1 MDRKNFFW
9 GIVFLS
15 SMAVA
20 APGIGAEKAAKATAH
35 HTGNV
40 VLLPERMQEEKLL
53 QKKAKQVVKE
63 AVEAVDATRDAL
75 MALEQNKTKEAMAAL
90 EIATGKLHLLVARY
104 PELGLLPVDVDA
116 VVRTLDDFNKKA
128 IKKAEDEVEDLVDDG
143 RFQEARVILDQLR
156 DDITVTVVSLPL
168 ATYPQDL
175 EKIAPLI
182 DAGKIDEAKQALVDL
197 LNSLVITEEVM
208 PFAVLRAEDLLDS
221 AFELEHK
228 ADLNDPK
235 VRDEILKLTQ
245 EARENLQR
253 AQLLGYGKK
262 KDYKLLYKAIG
273 ALEKTIKSKQHG
285 AGLWDKVK
293 QEFKSLKAKI
303 SQTGKKH

>member
-1 MDRKNFFW
+1 MNRKKVFW
-9 GIVFLS
+9 GMVFLF
-15 SMAVA
+15 SMAVT
-20 APGIGAEKAAKATAH
+20 APGIAAEKAAKPAAH
-35 HTGNV
+35 HAGNV

-53 QKKAKQVVKE
+53 KKRAKKVVQEALE
-63 AVEAVDATRDAL
+63 AVVATRDAL
-75 MALEQNKTKEAMAAL
+75 MALEQNKTKEALAAL
-90 EIATGKLHLLVARY
+90 EIATGKLHLLMARY
-104 PELGLLPVDVDA
+104 PELGLLPVDVDV
-116 VVRTLDDFNKKA
+116 VVRTLDDFDKEA
-128 IKKAEDEVEDLVDDG
+128 IDEAEDEAEFLVDSG

-168 ATYPQDL
+168 ATYPRDI

-182 DAGKIDEAKQALVDL
+182 DAGKIEEAKQALVNL

-208 PFAVLRAEDLLDS
+208 PFAVLRAEELLDS

-235 VRDEILKLTQ
+235 VRDEILKLTK
-245 EARENLQR
+245 EARENLEI

-285 AGLWDKVK
+285 AGLWDRVEK
-293 QEFKSLKAKI
+293 ELESLKGRIRQA
-303 SQTGKKH
+303 GKKH